1 MLLVFHFNNTPETA
15 QAVKTIRAILSKP
28 CFRKL
33 VGIDACHVKQT
44 RGDKHVTI
52 QNKAAVL
59 LEHEEDVEGEKHQDE
74 MEEVDEE
81 EEEDDNSSS
90 FDDSD

>member
-1 MLLVFHFNNTPETA
+1 M
-15 QAVKTIRAILSKP
+15 QAVKTIRASLSKP
-28 CFRKL
+28 CFRKS

-44 RGDKHVTI
+44 RGDKHATI

-81 EEEDDNSSS
+81 EEEEDDNSSS